1 MKPMKQTKAE
11 PIHDAIHD
19 ARLQEI
25 LDGLQATPK
34 RISPKYFYDA
44 TGSKLF
50 DRICRLPEYY
60 PTRTE
65 VDILSRQRQ
74 AITRVLGTGME
85 LIEFGSGSSI
95 KIRLLLQALRPANYL
110 PVDISRQHLLESAR
124 KLKADYDWLTLTP
137 ICLDYTQPFTLP
149 VSGKHRVGF
158 FPGSS
163 IGNFE
168 PDQAEQFLA
177 QVARLLGRGN
187 GLLVGVDTPK
197 DPAILNAAYNDA
209 AGVTAA
215 FNLNILQHI
224 NWLTGA
230 KFDSK
235 RFAHLAFYNVEQ
247 SRIEMHLRALQSQ
260 QLNVAGCA
268 IRLSEGETIHT
279 ENSYKYSRPAFVAM
293 AERAGFVMIETWAD
307 ERDWFHVHYLQVR

>member
-1 MKPMKQTKAE
+1 MKPMKQTRAE
-11 PIHDAIHD
+11 PYPDE
-19 ARLQEI
+19 RVQEI

-44 TGSKLF
+44 AGSKLF
-50 DRICRLPEYY
+50 DRICHLPEYY

-65 VDILSRQRQ
+65 IDILSRQRQ
-74 AITRVLGTGME
+74 AISRVLGTGME

-95 KIRLLLQALRPANYL
+95 KIRLLLQALRPENYF
-110 PVDISRQHLLESAR
+110 PVDISHQHLLESAR

-137 ICLDYTQPFTLP
+137 ICLDYTQPFSLP
-149 VSGKHRVGF
+149 VTGKHRVGF

-168 PDQAEQFLA
+168 PAQAEQFLA
-177 QVARLLGRGN
+177 HVARLLGHGN
-187 GLLVGVDTPK
+187 GLLIGVDTPK
-197 DPAILNAAYNDA
+197 EVDILNAAYNDD

-230 KFDSK
+230 KFDRQ
-235 RFAHLAFYNVEQ
+235 RFAHLAFYNVEH
-247 SRIEMHLRALQSQ
+247 SRIEMHLRSLQKQ
-260 QLNVAGCA
+260 QVSMAGCT

-279 ENSYKYSRPAFVAM
+279 ENSYKYSRAAFVSM
-293 AERAGFVMIETWAD
+293 AERAGLHLVETWAD